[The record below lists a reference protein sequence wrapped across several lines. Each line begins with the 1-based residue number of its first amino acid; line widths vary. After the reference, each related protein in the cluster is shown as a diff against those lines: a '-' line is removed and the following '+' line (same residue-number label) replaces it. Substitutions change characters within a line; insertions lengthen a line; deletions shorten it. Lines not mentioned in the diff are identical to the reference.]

1 MTEGRVE
8 KEDIRH
14 NANKQIMHNHTSNCN
29 KLKSKCKNVGWNSRS
44 LSGNNCQLI

>member
-29 KLKSKCKNVGWNSRS
+29 KLKSKCKNVG
-44 LSGNNCQLI
+44 